1 MKKLLGILVVSLLWC
16 NVGFAKEWIF
26 TYKNYYD
33 MTVLGVGYNKNITK
47 SIQMALSECQE
58 QSKKKNLKP
67 EGCLR
72 HDSQKKGAW
81 AELFNQAEKIIVWN
95 KYVDEFEKTLKP
107 EDIIEGRRHKII
119 RHKSALEKK
128 EEKEKDKISS
138 MIERAKSTCK
148 ELGFKEETEKF
159 TDCKLKLYTQEVGA
173 EAAAEAAKST
183 KQGQTVIVGQR
194 RSGRIYPLHCRQMGG
209 ASDC

>member
-1 MKKLLGILVVSLLWC
+1 MVVSLLWC

-107 EDIIEGRRHKII
+107 EDIIKGRKKGKIVKKPEPVEIVKKPESDDGKII
-119 RHKSALEKK
+119 IIGSGSGFFVSDQGHIVSNAHVVGVCKK
-128 EEKEKDKISS
+128 VTKEK
-138 MIERAKSTCK
+138 
-148 ELGFKEETEKF
+148 GN
-159 TDCKLKLYTQEVGA
+159 
-173 EAAAEAAKST
+173 
-183 KQGQTVIVGQR
+183 
-194 RSGRIYPLHCRQMGG
+194 LHCIRI
-209 ASDC
+209 SNKKIFFVDIL

>member
-148 ELGFKEETEKF
+148 ELGFKEEETEKF
-159 TDCKLKLYTQEVGA
+159 NDCKLKLYTQEV
-173 EAAAEAAKST
+173 AAEAAKST
-183 KQGQTVIVGQR
+183 NQGQGQTIIVGPPR
-194 RSGRIYPLHCRQMGG
+194 KYPKVACDAMGG
-209 ASDC
+209 LVC

>member
-1 MKKLLGILVVSLLWC
+1 MVLGLML
-16 NVGFAKEWIF
+16 NGNAYAAEWIF

-33 MTVLGVGYNKNITK
+33 MTVLGVGYHKKNISK
-47 SIQMALSECQE
+47 AIQMGLSECQE

-67 EGCLR
+67 EGCVR

-107 EDIIEGRRHKII
+107 EDIIEGIKYKII
-119 RHKSALEKK
+119 RHKSKLEKK

-138 MIERAKSTCK
+138 MIKRAENTCK

-159 TDCKLKLYTQEVGA
+159 TDCKLKLYTQEVDV
-173 EAAAEAAKST
+173 ETAKLT
-183 KQGQTVIVGQR
+183 NQGQGQTVIVGQR
-194 RSGRIYPLHCRQMGG
+194 KRTSIYPLHCRQMGG
-209 ASDC
+209 ASNC